1 MRRWVSSIS
10 YRAAIG
16 RIVAARSAARLTQR
30 ELAERLGKPP
40 SFIAKIE
47 LGERRLD
54 IVEFIALARA
64 LGLDPAEF
72 VGSLNAELGPDLDI

>member
-1 MRRWVSSIS
+1 MRRWVSSRS
-10 YRAAIG
+10 YRAAIA

-64 LGLDPAEF
+64 LRLDPAEF
-72 VGSLNAELGPDLDI
+72 VGSLDAELGSDLDI

>member
-1 MRRWVSSIS
+1 MRRWVSSKS
-10 YRAAIG
+10 YRVAIE
-16 RIVAARSAARLTQR
+16 RIVAARNAARLTQR

-54 IVEFIALARA
+54 FVEFIALVRA

-72 VGSLNAELGPDLDI
+72 VGAISAELGADIDI